1 MIFQNIPN
9 FLPVGGFNPAEKY
22 ASLGILNMVEHL
34 KKGLLIVGSVGS

>member
-9 FLPVGGFNPAEKY
+9 FLPVGGFNRAEKY
-22 ASLGILNMVEHL
+22 AETMVEHL